1 MLTGEVDARRT
12 TPGKLAR
19 MVLPL
24 ALLLILIG
32 LAGPLATIQW
42 REGRWLPAGRWI
54 METFSPHAVNG
65 VPMAGVFFLL
75 LGFAFLWQPAV
86 LLALVAGVGFVVVL
100 AASVRGGSVARLPK
114 PLRSGTDPAPPEKPS
129 EAAEETSRRA
139 V

>member
-1 MLTGEVDARRT
+1 ME
-12 TPGKLAR
+12 LA
-19 MVLPL
+19 V

-42 REGRWLPAGRWI
+42 REGRWLTSGRWI

-65 VPMAGVFFLL
+65 VPMAGVFFIL

-86 LLALVAGVGFVVVL
+86 LLALLAGVGFVAVL

-114 PLRSGTDPAPPEKPS
+114 PLRSGAPASPEKPA
-129 EAAEETSRRA
+129 EVPEETSRRA

>member
-1 MLTGEVDARRT
+1 VLTGEVDARRT
-12 TPGKLAR
+12 PPGKLAG
-19 MVLPL
+19 MELAV

-42 REGRWLPAGRWI
+42 REGHWLTSGRWI

-65 VPMAGVFFLL
+65 VPMAGVFFIL

-86 LLALVAGVGFVVVL
+86 LLALLAGVGFVAVL
-100 AASVRGGSVARLPK
+100 AASVRGGSMARLPK
-114 PLRSGTDPAPPEKPS
+114 PLRSGAPTSPERPAD
-129 EAAEETSRRA
+129 ATEETSRRA

>member
-1 MLTGEVDARRT
+1 MELV
-12 TPGKLAR
+12 
-19 MVLPL
+19 V

-42 REGRWLPAGRWI
+42 REGRWLASGRWI

-65 VPMAGVFFLL
+65 VPMAGVFFIL

-86 LLALVAGVGFVVVL
+86 LLALLAGVGFVAVL
-100 AASVRGGSVARLPK
+100 AASVRGGSIARLPK
-114 PLRSGTDPAPPEKPS
+114 PLRSGAPTSPEKPA
-129 EAAEETSRRA
+129 EAPEETSRRA